1 MPELDLFGEPIRSE
15 PGYQSA
21 RSEGQDRM
29 FGFPVTLPGQM
40 ALQAPEGPSDGPCTW
55 CGSDSAVREEP
66 EGVVPG
72 LRLRHPRHEG
82 MDRRRAPDMRVWRA
96 ARAAMPIRPVLPTGH
111 RWRGGMAR
119 A

>member
-1 MPELDLFGEPIRSE
+1 MPDLDLFGEPIRSE

-55 CGSDSAVREEP
+55 CGSDSAVGTCPKSIRCP
-66 EGVVPG
+66 TCGQGPG
-72 LRLRHPRHEG
+72 SRC
-82 MDRRRAPDMRVWRA
+82 
-96 ARAAMPIRPVLPTGH
+96 IRPSGH
-111 RWRGGMAR
+111 PCMELHADRVALAESM
-119 A
+119 